1 MDEKKPRTGGNRGG
15 VIDQSTRRSFN
26 PTRTGRASAGA
37 VDLDTAR
44 AALACIP
51 PDLPPPI
58 EQAREWLEYVEPRP
72 QQQRAEIAFA
82 LWDGWRDAAERL
94 FFEWVARHP
103 EHDAEKEREARTTWR
118 SAHKPGRTKWP
129 TLRSRAWDGGWR
141 PNPNAPRPPPPTPAE
156 LARQQAERQARAEAE
171 AAEQQARHEAAALD
185 ARQRLAAADPASPD
199 HGYLR
204 RKGVAPT
211 ADLRQEGGALLV
223 PVCGPDG
230 AERGL
235 QIIDASGAKRF
246 SRGTSA
252 AGALWWARPPAA
264 EHGVTIHVTEGVATG
279 LTVATARPDAAVAV
293 AFSAGNVP
301 AVAAALRER
310 WPAAEII
317 IAADAD
323 EAGRAAAAKA
333 AAADPRVLVR
343 VPDVGPAALLGDGAP
358 SDWNDL
364 HQLAGL
370 DEVRRQLLAE
380 PPADPAA
387 PADPPAD
394 LVAPADPPAAA
405 PLPDLLD
412 TFPDGVGL
420 FAVRE
425 RGVYYQPPAGAK
437 DTKPLWL
444 SGYLVVLAIVRNSE
458 STEWGFSVEWLDRD
472 GVLHSWVIPAE
483 LLDGDGAEVRRALA
497 RGGLAMASGRAAR
510 ELLLTYLT
518 AHPTTARAWCVST
531 TGWHHGCYVTQYRVY
546 GTPADGVPVVLQ
558 TAGTPSTAPS
568 VAGTLADWRQH
579 IAAPAAGNTRLALV
593 ISAAFAGALLDVL
606 GLEGGGL
613 HLRGASS
620 TGKSTALVAG
630 ASIFGDPAVV
640 VRSWDTSPAGFEA
653 IAAQHNDS
661 ALFADESGQSDPRN
675 FGKTAYKITNGIS
688 ATRATGNGGAR
699 QIKTWR
705 LLLLSTGEISMA
717 AHMAT
722 AGLRPAAGQELRIAD
737 IEADAGAGHGI
748 FEHLHGHP
756 HARALADA
764 LRDAAAR
771 YHGTAGPAW
780 LEWLAEHRQ
789 AITADARASFDQFVA
804 AALTNTDATTAQA
817 GRMARRFGAVAVAG
831 ELATRAGI
839 TGWSPGEATH
849 AAHVCFQAWLDGFGH
864 VPAEERALLDG
875 VREFLERFGSSRF
888 RDFSHAG
895 HMVQQLAGYYRIE
908 GGSDERVYLFTR
920 TGLEE
925 ACRGADFKR
934 AVALLVARGWIK
946 PGPDGKPS
954 NSLRP
959 AGLPKTT
966 RLYEMTDAWAAHE

>member
-1 MDEKKPRTGGNRGG
+1 MD
-15 VIDQSTRRSFN
+15 
-26 PTRTGRASAGA
+26 A
-37 VDLDTAR
+37 AR
-44 AALACIP
+44 DALACIP
-51 PDLPPPI
+51 PDLS
-58 EQAREWLEYVEPRP
+58 
-72 QQQRAEIAFA
+72 
-82 LWDGWRDAAERL
+82 RDDWVRVLAAAKAAGCSE
-94 FFEWVARHP
+94 A
-103 EHDAEKEREARTTWR
+103 EARAWSAGGATYDARAFSDTWR
-118 SAHKPGRTKWP
+118 SLNT
-129 TLRSRAWDGGWR
+129 DGGIGPGTLFFIAKEHGYR
-141 PNPNAPRPPPPTPAE
+141 PDPSSARPPPPTAAE
-156 LARQQAERQARAEAE
+156 LARQQAERDARAAADAAERQRRAEA
-171 AAEQQARHEAAALD
+171 AAID
-185 ARQRLAAADPASPD
+185 ASQRIAAADPANPQ
-199 HGYLR
+199 HPYLA
-204 RKGVAPT
+204 RKGLTPT
-211 ADLRQEGGALLV
+211 ANMRQEGGALLMPLV
-223 PVCGPDG
+223 DNDG
-230 AERGL
+230 VTRGL
-235 QIIDASGAKRF
+235 ELVLATGDKRSSYGIAKSGLR
-246 SRGTSA
+246 
-252 AGALWWARPPAA
+252 WWAREPDVERGFVVYLA
-264 EHGVTIHVTEGVATG
+264 EGVATA
-279 LTVATARPDAAVAV
+279 LTLAEAIPDAAIAST
-293 AFSAGNVP
+293 AGAGNVP
-301 AVAAALRER
+301 AVAAAVRQR
-310 WPAAEII
+310 WPDAVIVV
-317 IAADAD
+317 AADAD
-323 EAGRAAAAKA
+323 KAGREAADKA
-333 AAADPRVLVR
+333 ARADPRIIVRHPRIAAGALVGGKTAK
-343 VPDVGPAALLGDGAP
+343 DFD
-358 SDWNDL
+358 DL
-364 HQLAGL
+364 RQLAGL

-380 PPADPAA
+380 PPADT
-387 PADPPAD
+387 PP
-394 LVAPADPPAAA
+394 LADPPAAA

-412 TFPDGVGL
+412 TFPHAGGA
-420 FAVRE
+420 FAVRDS
-425 RGVYYQPPAGAK
+425 GVYFQPPADAK
-437 DTKPLWL
+437 DNKELRL
-444 SGYLVVLAIVRNSE
+444 SGCLVVRAIVRNSE
-458 STEWGFSVEWLDRD
+458 STEWGFLVEWLDRD
-472 GVLHSWVIPAE
+472 GVRHSWVIPAE
-483 LLDGDGAEVRRALA
+483 LLDGDGAEVRRELA
-497 RGGLAMASGRAAR
+497 RRGLAMASGRAAR
-510 ELLLTYLT
+510 ELLLAYLA

-531 TGWHHGCYVTQYRVY
+531 TGWHHGCYVTQNRVY

-558 TAGTPSTAPS
+558 AAGTPSTAPS
-568 VAGTLADWRQH
+568 VAGTLADWQQH
-579 IAAPAAGNTRLALV
+579 VAAPAAGNTRLVLV

-705 LLLLSTGEISMA
+705 LLLISTGEISMA

-764 LRDAAAR
+764 LRDAVAL

-780 LEWLAEHRQ
+780 LTWLAEHRS

-831 ELATRAGI
+831 EMATRAGI
-839 TGWSPGEATH
+839 TGWSPGEAMH
-849 AAHVCFQAWLDGFGH
+849 AAHVCFAAWLDGFGR

-888 RDFSHAG
+888 RDFAHAG
-895 HMVQQLAGYYRIE
+895 HVVQQLAGYARTE
-908 GGSDERVYLFTR
+908 DDERVYLFTR

-954 NSLRP
+954 QSKRP